1 MRIGILGGT
10 FDPPHSAH
18 LALAHKALDE
28 LRLDEVMFLPVNRN
42 PLKKIK
48 MSPAKD
54 RLEMVKLAIRDEP
67 NFSVS
72 DIEIARGGPSYAID
86 TMNELTYARPAE
98 YWFILGSDAL
108 RSIAQWKQPEKLLRL
123 TRLAVAPRS
132 RAAKDQLL
140 ASLPPFVPSL
150 IDWLDMPPM
159 DISATELRQ
168 RMQSARPVAQ
178 WIKPEV
184 AKYIED
190 KRLYR

>member
-108 RSIAQWKQPEKLLRL
+108 
-123 TRLAVAPRS
+123 
-132 RAAKDQLL
+132 
-140 ASLPPFVPSL
+140 
-150 IDWLDMPPM
+150 
-159 DISATELRQ
+159 
-168 RMQSARPVAQ
+168 
-178 WIKPEV
+178 
-184 AKYIED
+184 
-190 KRLYR
+190 